1 MYARSTNIQGAPEQL
16 KGTIAYIRDEVMPT
30 MLILDG
36 CIGLSMMV
44 NRQSGR
50 SITTTAWR
58 DQASMSSSEAQVR
71 GLRTQAGDLAG
82 GTPEVQQ
89 WEIAALHRTDEAGEG
104 ACIRATWS
112 RCDLDRLQQSIDT
125 YRITLLPA
133 MESLPG
139 FRSASLLIDREQGLA
154 VSSVTYSDSSA
165 MDRSRQDAAGLR
177 RQAVQDSDLEILEV
191 VEFELVLAHLRVPE
205 TA

>member
-1 MYARSTNIQGAPEQL
+1 MYARSTTIQGAPEQL
-16 KGTIAYIRDEVMPT
+16 KDTITYIRDEVMPT

-71 GLRTQAGDLAG
+71 ALRTQASDLAG
-82 GTPEVQQ
+82 GTPEVAL

-104 ACIRATWS
+104 ACIRATWT
-112 RCDLDRLQQSIDT
+112 RCDLDQVQPAIDN
-125 YRITLLPA
+125 YRATLLPA

-139 FRSASLLIDREQGLA
+139 FRSASLLVDREQGLA

-165 MDRSRQDAAGLR
+165 MERSRQQSAALR
-177 RQAVQDSDLEILEV
+177 RTAVRDSDLEILEV
-191 VEFELVLAHLRVPE
+191 VEFDLVLAHLRVPE
-205 TA
+205 TV

>member
-1 MYARSTNIQGAPEQL
+1 MYARSTTIQGAPEQL
-16 KGTIAYIRDEVMPT
+16 KNTITYIRDEVMPT

-71 GLRTQAGDLAG
+71 ALRTQASDLAG
-82 GTPEVQQ
+82 GAPEVQQ
-89 WEIAALHRTDEAGEG
+89 WEIAVLHRTDEAGEG

-112 RCDLDRLQQSIDT
+112 RCDLDQVQPAIDS
-125 YRITLLPA
+125 YRTTLLSG
-133 MESLPG
+133 MEALPG
-139 FRSASLLIDREQGLA
+139 FRSASLLVDREQGLA

-165 MDRSRQDAAGLR
+165 MERSQQGAAALR
-177 RQAVQDSDLEILEV
+177 RSAVKESDLEILEV
-191 VEFELVLAHLRVPE
+191 VEFDLVLAHLRVPE
-205 TA
+205 TV

>member
-1 MYARSTNIQGAPEQL
+1 MYARSTTIQGAPNQL
-16 KGTIAYIRDEVMPT
+16 KNTITYIRDEVMPT

-71 GLRTQAGDLAG
+71 ALRTQASDLAG

-104 ACIRATWS
+104 ACVRATWS
-112 RCDLDRLQQSIDT
+112 RCDLDQVQSAIDS
-125 YRITLLPA
+125 YRTTLLSG
-133 MESLPG
+133 MEALPG
-139 FRSASLLIDREQGLA
+139 FRSASLLVDREQGLA

-165 MDRSRQDAAGLR
+165 MERSQQGAAALR
-177 RQAVQDSDLEILEV
+177 RSAVKESDLEILEV
-191 VEFELVLAHLRVPE
+191 VEFDLVLAHLRVPE
-205 TA
+205 TV

>member
-1 MYARSTNIQGAPEQL
+1 MYARSTTIQGAPEQL
-16 KGTIAYIRDEVMPT
+16 KDTITYIRDEVMPT

-71 GLRTQAGDLAG
+71 ALRTQASDLAG

-89 WEIAALHRTDEAGEG
+89 WEIAVLHRTDEAGEG

-112 RCDLDRLQQSIDT
+112 RCDLDQVQSAIDS
-125 YRITLLPA
+125 YRTTLLSG
-133 MESLPG
+133 MEALPG
-139 FRSASLLIDREQGLA
+139 FRSASLLVDREQGLA

-165 MDRSRQDAAGLR
+165 MERSQQGAAALR
-177 RQAVQDSDLEILEV
+177 RSAVKESDLEILEV
-191 VEFELVLAHLRVPE
+191 VEFDLVLAHLRVPE
-205 TA
+205 TV